1 MGSTLEELYPL
12 MEYPSIALGGLVFSP
27 GIMSHCDEVWHYIL
41 SNNPKLK
48 VHGFGLT
55 NIELMERYP
64 WYSVDSSS
72 FKGCKRFGRQTILWN
87 GFEFK
92 TLSEDEFLT
101 FLQDGFCYNKEE
113 LLKDNKKRIYLED
126 LFAVNSIKQYAAH
139 LDEINKYKKFTYLTQ
154 QQKIF

>member
-1 MGSTLEELYPL
+1 MG
-12 MEYPSIALGGLVFSP
+12 
-27 GIMSHCDEVWHYIL
+27 HCDEVWHYIL
-41 SNNPKLK
+41 SNNPSLK

-72 FKGCKRFGRQTILWN
+72 FQGCRRFGRQSLLHN

-92 TLSEDEFLT
+92 TMSEDEFLI
-101 FLQDGFCYNKEE
+101 LLSDGYNYDLEE
-113 LLKDNKKRIYLED
+113 LKNNNKKRIYLED

-139 LDEINKYKKFTYLTQ
+139 LDEINKYKKFNYLTAQ
-154 QQKIF
+154 TKLF